1 MFGVMSKWLIEFNGQ
16 VVESLLNGTRM
27 VLEVLSPAAGTEQPV
42 ATGPVTRG
50 VMVLSAR
57 QRGLLES
64 LVKRPTAA
72 QRLVK
77 RARIILELA
86 AGQSPN
92 QVAKALGIL
101 RQTVYK
107 WRHRWRAAAAHLS
120 EAEMPKTSD
129 KCLGALLERVL
140 LDGYRCGKRAT
151 FSPEQIVKIIAL
163 ACEHLKASGR
173 AISHWSSKS
182 LAAEA
187 IQRGIVKT
195 MSRATISRLLKEAKI
210 KPHRSRY
217 WLNACPADPVQFDE
231 QVRQLCALYRQAA
244 ALHQQGIHVV
254 CTDEK
259 TGIQA
264 LEHKYPAKGVKPGWV
279 ARIEHE
285 YQRHGTLCLMAN
297 FEVATGTILTP
308 TIQPTRTEVDFLT
321 HLQNTV
327 ATDPDGHWILVM
339 DNLNTHQS
347 ASLVEW
353 VAQRCGIPDDLG
365 VKDKRGILK
374 SMASRAAFLADP
386 SHRIHFVYTPKHSS
400 WLNQVEIWF
409 SILASRLLKRSS
421 FTSTE
426 ELREELLQFI
436 DYFNK
441 TMAKP
446 FKWTYAGKPLTV

>member
-1 MFGVMSKWLIEFNGQ
+1 MFGVMSKWLIELSGQ
-16 VVESLLNGTRM
+16 VVESLLKGTRE
-27 VLEVLSPAAGTEQPV
+27 VLEVLSPAAGADRPAETKLE
-42 ATGPVTRG
+42 TGG
-50 VMVLSAR
+50 VIALSAR
-57 QRGLLES
+57 QRGLLEG

-77 RARIILELA
+77 RARIILGLA

-107 WRHRWRAAAAHLS
+107 WRDRWRAAAARLD
-120 EAEMPKTSD
+120 EAETPLTLD
-129 KCLGALLERVL
+129 KRLAERLEQVL
-140 LDGYRCGKRAT
+140 LDGYRRGKPVT

-163 ACEHLKASGR
+163 ACEHPKASGR
-173 AISHWSSKS
+173 SLNHWTSKT

-187 IQRGIVKT
+187 CQRGIVKT
-195 MSRATISRLLKEAKI
+195 ICRATLSRFLKQAKI
-210 KPHRSRY
+210 KPHLSRY
-217 WLNACPADPVQFDE
+217 WLNACPADPVAFDE

-244 ALHQQGIHVV
+244 TLHRQGMHVV

-259 TGIQA
+259 TGMQA
-264 LEHKYPAKGVKPGWV
+264 LEHRYPAKGVKPGWV
-279 ARIEHE
+279 ARIEYE
-285 YQRHGTLCLMAN
+285 YRRHGTLCLIAN

-308 TIQPTRTEVDFLT
+308 TIQSTRTEVDFLT

-327 ATDPDGHWILVM
+327 ATDPHGHWIFVV

-353 VAQRCGIPDDLG
+353 VAQYCGIHDELG

-374 SMASRAAFLADP
+374 SMATRATFLADP
-386 SHRIHFVYTPKHSS
+386 RHRIHFVYTPKHAS

-426 ELREELLQFI
+426 ALREELLHFI